1 VLEELGE
8 PYDVTGELGA
18 KLEELVQRN
27 QVRKSYE
34 QGLAAAAEA
43 LGLLRGIGQGLQRF
57 GSSVGQ
63 VAREQRRYNLAKVDV
78 LVPQSVA
85 VINQTWRE
93 FQARV
98 QDDKTMAEQPLK
110 FATLVSQYFTRRLTT
125 EAIQSFFEQMG
136 EALNQA
142 TKKWG

>member
-1 VLEELGE
+1 
-8 PYDVTGELGA
+8 
-18 KLEELVQRN
+18 
-27 QVRKSYE
+27 
-34 QGLAAAAEA
+34 LAASAEA

-63 VAREQRRYNLAKVDV
+63 VVREQRRYNLAKVDV
-78 LVPQSVA
+78 LVPHSVA

-93 FQARV
+93 FDAKV
-98 QDDKTMAEQPLK
+98 QDDKAMAEQPLK
-110 FATLVSQYFTRRLTT
+110 FAALVSQYFTRRLTN